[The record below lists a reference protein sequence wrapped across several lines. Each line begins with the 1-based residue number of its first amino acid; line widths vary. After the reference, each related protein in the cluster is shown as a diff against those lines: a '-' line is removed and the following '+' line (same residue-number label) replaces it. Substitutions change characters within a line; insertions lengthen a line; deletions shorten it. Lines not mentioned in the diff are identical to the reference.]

1 MSENKHTEIIEAEIV
16 KEEHHSESKKESK
29 TESKSSAK
37 KALAPLLAN
46 VILFAFGLFLL
57 IWADEVVNVVSYA
70 IGGLFLL
77 YAVYNYIAFSRAEKK
92 NYTTLIAAI
101 GMTIA
106 GAFLIFRAGFI
117 QEIISFIV
125 GIILIL
131 SSMFRLQDA
140 LKLRKINKESAKW
153 PLILSLV
160 CLACGVLCILG
171 KILIQNIFL
180 QILGVML
187 IIFSIADIADII
199 IVHKK

>member
-1 MSENKHTEIIEAEIV
+1 MSENKHTEIIEAEVV
-16 KEEHHSESKKESK
+16 KEHHSEKKNEPK
-29 TESKSSAK
+29 TSAK
-37 KALAPLLAN
+37 KALAPLIVD
-46 VILFAFGLFLL
+46 VILLAFGAFLL
-57 IWADEVVNVVSYA
+57 IWADKVVNVISYA

-77 YAVYNYIAFSRAEKK
+77 YAVYNYIAFGRGEKK
-92 NYTTLIAAI
+92 DYARLIAAI

-106 GAFLIFRAGFI
+106 GGFLIFRAGFI

-140 LKLRKINKESAKW
+140 LKLRKNNKEAAKW
-153 PLILSLV
+153 PLILAAV
-160 CLACGVLCILG
+160 CLVCGVLCILG
-171 KILIQNIFL
+171 KVLIPNIFL

-187 IIFSIADIADII
+187 IIFSVADIADII